1 MQGLIRKT
9 TTWTFHL
16 IFVQH
21 QHLLEHTV
29 DDTEPERE
37 RKRERAE
44 YEQESF
50 IHCCIVS
57 KIQCVLDSV
66 FFHFFHYYH
75 FVCVCVDLK
84 MLQFQIPMLSTER
97 IEQKHVSLTT

>member
-37 RKRERAE
+37 RAE

-75 FVCVCVDLK
+75 SCVCVCRFEDVT
-84 MLQFQIPMLSTER
+84 IPNPDA
-97 IEQKHVSLTT
+97 QH